1 MNRRHESHW
10 LPYTVE
16 QMFDL
21 AADIERYPEFLP
33 QWSQARILR
42 QENDVLHVEQELDIG
57 IHRLRFQSRAVL
69 HRPVRLH
76 ISSDAAMFRQM
87 KIEWHFASGTEC
99 GCQATLAVEMEMRS
113 MLLDAVAGRIVSSLT
128 RDTFNRFIDRA
139 ALLYPV

>member
-57 IHRLRFQSRAVL
+57 IRRLRFQSRAVL
-69 HRPVRLH
+69 DRPVRLH

-87 KIEWHFASGTEC
+87 NIEWRFAPGTEC
-99 GCQATLAVEMEMRS
+99 GCQATLAVEMAMRS
-113 MLLDAVAGRIVSSLT
+113 MLLEAVSGRIVHSLT
-128 RDTFNRFIDRA
+128 RDIFNRFIDRA
-139 ALLYPV
+139 ALLYPL

>member
-33 QWSQARILR
+33 HWSHARVLR
-42 QENDVLHVEQELDIG
+42 QENDVLYVEQELDIG
-57 IHRLRFQSRAVL
+57 IRRLRFQSRAVL
-69 HRPVRLH
+69 DRPFRLH
-76 ISSDAAMFRQM
+76 ISSEASLFRKM
-87 KIEWHFASGTEC
+87 EIEWRFASGVEC
-99 GCQATLAVEMEMRS
+99 GCQATLGIEMEMHS
-113 MLLDAVAGRIVSSLT
+113 VLLNVVTGQIMQSLT

-139 ALLYPV
+139 AFLYPL

>member
-1 MNRRHESHW
+1 MNRRHKSHW

-33 QWSQARILR
+33 RWSHARILR

-57 IHRLRFQSRAVL
+57 IRRLRFQSRAVL
-69 HRPVRLH
+69 HRPVRLR

-87 KIEWHFASGTEC
+87 NIEWHFASGTEC

-128 RDTFNRFIDRA
+128 HDTFNRFIDRA
-139 ALLYPV
+139 ALIYPV